1 MSLKIF
7 FVLFYM
13 NLKRTK
19 ILPQIALVLILYIV
33 NIYILGEKDFEN
45 LNLFGYQKEV
55 DQLEN
60 RKKLRKY
67 LHGM

>member
-1 MSLKIF
+1 
-7 FVLFYM
+7 M